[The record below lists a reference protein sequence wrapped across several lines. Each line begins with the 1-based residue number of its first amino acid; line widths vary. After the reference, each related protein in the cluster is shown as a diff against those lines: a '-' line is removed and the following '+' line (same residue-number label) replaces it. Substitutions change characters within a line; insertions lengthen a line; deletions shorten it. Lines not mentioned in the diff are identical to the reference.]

1 MSWHLLPE
9 EVSRRIAL
17 LAMLMKETDRLCES
31 LKDIE
36 QILSNW
42 QTETDQHISDVKQIL
57 FGKQTDIVID
67 VDWCDN
73 ECTVTAKSV
82 GFKGNRYFVDRVYIK
97 FDPLLVTSYRDRE
110 EDIIF

>member
-9 EVSRRIAL
+9 EVSRRIAQLAL
-17 LAMLMKETDRLCES
+17 LMRDKDRLCACLS
-31 LKDIE
+31 NME
-36 QILSNW
+36 QILSDW
-42 QTETDQHISDVKQIL
+42 RTETDQHISDVKRLL

-82 GFKGNRYFVDRVYIK
+82 GFKTNRYFVERVYIK
-97 FDPLLVTSYRDRE
+97 FDPLLITSSRDLE